1 MNNKKLSDGIYLV
14 NAHGGKILYTGKNAI
29 KDCKG
34 VKYIGIKKDSKAIC
48 IALKDLRGRKP
59 LTCRS
64 DNTENYNNYISDKN
78 LVASDWNGKKNT
90 EHLKEVKNS
99 KEYNNLEV
107 RIAFDIARACGEYR
121 RLTTKYSNN
130 DDVNDNH
137 LKTLFVQCF
146 RELHIKL

>member
-1 MNNKKLSDGIYLV
+1 MKLQ
-14 NAHGGKILYTGKNAI
+14 
-29 KDCKG
+29 KDYKE
-34 VKYIGIKKDSKAIC
+34 VSEKFKHFYESYKAET
-48 IALKDLRGRKP
+48 L
-59 LTCRS
+59 
-64 DNTENYNNYISDKN
+64 
-78 LVASDWNGKKNT
+78 
-90 EHLKEVKNS
+90 EHVKEVKNS